1 MNYKMKVRITDPKTP
16 KGMFSELFFDLECK
30 FTYDEN
36 QYGNGHYVSIKGKE
50 FYTQIIDLRYDCS
63 FDRNNKEKWL
73 ENWARNYWS
82 GENGSWVIKSLE
94 ITQEQNGRV

>member
-36 QYGNGHYVSIKGKE
+36 QYGNGHYVSIKGIQNPL
-50 FYTQIIDLRYDCS
+50 FCPS
-63 FDRNNKEKWL
+63 
-73 ENWARNYWS
+73 
-82 GENGSWVIKSLE
+82 SLKFIAFNAPE
-94 ITQEQNGRV
+94 